1 MLEILVTIAF
11 LWVGFHA
18 LKLMFKVA
26 WCLAKA
32 IAVILLILAF
42 PGLLVCLFVIGGAII
57 LVPLALVAIAFG
69 LLKSC

>member
-1 MLEILVTIAF
+1 MLEILVTFAF

-57 LVPLALVAIAFG
+57 LVPLAMVAIAFG

>member
-57 LVPLALVAIAFG
+57 LVPLAMVAIACG

>member
-26 WCLAKA
+26 WCLEKA

-57 LVPLALVAIAFG
+57 LVPLAMVAIAFG

>member
-1 MLEILVTIAF
+1 MLEILVSIAF
-11 LWVGFHA
+11 VWIGFHA
-18 LKLMFKVA
+18 LKLIFKVA

-42 PGLLVCLFVIGGAII
+42 PGLLVCLFVIGGAIV
-57 LVPLALVAIAFG
+57 LLPLAMVVVAFG

>member
-1 MLEILVTIAF
+1 MLEILVSIAF
-11 LWVGFHA
+11 VWVGFHA

-57 LVPLALVAIAFG
+57 LVPLAMVAIAFG

>member
-42 PGLLVCLFVIGGAII
+42 PGLLECLFVIGGAII
-57 LVPLALVAIAFG
+57 LVPLAMVAIAFG

>member
-57 LVPLALVAIAFG
+57 LVPLAMVAIAFG